1 MQSAI
6 HIGWVFLGGGI
17 GSALRYGVGRL
28 SLAAAGPNYPLGTLA
43 VNVLGCALMGVLA
56 EWLAWR
62 DTGIDAS
69 VKLFLT
75 TGLLGGFTT
84 FSAFALDT
92 VALWQRGEAVT
103 AAAYVAGSV
112 ILSIAGLFAGMALMR
127 AAIAP

>member
-1 MQSAI
+1 MQTLT

-17 GSALRYGVGRL
+17 GSALRYGVGRAA
-28 SLAAAGPNYPLGTLA
+28 LAAAGPDFPLGTLA

-75 TGLLGGFTT
+75 AGLLGGFTT
-84 FSAFALDT
+84 FSAFALDAA
-92 VALWQRGEAVT
+92 ALWQRGEALT

-127 AAIAP
+127 GAIAP